1 MENTIVSHYTGRVAV
16 AFKKRTGCPK
26 CLFLD
31 MSIKNS
37 DHTNIE
43 SIYLEDHSADDF
55 YELGVTGT
63 PVMAIIEDGVI
74 VERDATVVTVDQ
86 LNDFMAK
93 L

>member
-1 MENTIVSHYTGRVAV
+1 
-16 AFKKRTGCPK
+16 
-26 CLFLD
+26 

-37 DHTNIE
+37 DHTHIE
-43 SIYLEDHSADDF
+43 SIHLEDYSADEF

-63 PVMAIIEDGVI
+63 PVMAIVEDGVI